1 MAQVWYDQT
10 TTVDG
15 VKGNDNRGSTT
26 VEHWYKAMVGD
37 YSDRLRRRT
46 DGRGMIS
53 GHMYRRG
60 GHETGESMTGH
71 STRCGITMQQSPGIS
86 QGNVHSAWR
95 QQQQQQLS
103 HHPIPSHPIEPS
115 HRKPDRCCIASRT
128 RKVSTRPSAP
138 GQSQSRPC
146 PSP

>member
-26 VEHWYKAMVGD
+26 VEHWYKAMVGG

-60 GHETGESMTGH
+60 GHETAEGMTGH

-86 QGNVHSAWR
+86 QGNATKRMAAAAAAAAVPS
-95 QQQQQQLS
+95 
-103 HHPIPSHPIEPS
+103 SHPIEPS